1 MTINNIFL
9 NFAKVAYFEMTP
21 INGILNS
28 NETSSLMC
36 TFNPTSLGKY
46 QLNSYLCLLNET
58 YKIPLKLFG
67 SSSTIS
73 EKKKMLRGCECTM
86 DDFSIDRILL
96 EDGS

>member
-1 MTINNIFL
+1 
-9 NFAKVAYFEMTP
+9 MTP
-21 INGILNS
+21 SKGELNS
-28 NETSSLMC
+28 NETTSFIC

-46 QLNSYLCLLNET
+46 QLNSYLYLLNET

-73 EKKKMLRGCECTM
+73 EKKKLPRGCECTL

>member
-1 MTINNIFL
+1 
-9 NFAKVAYFEMTP
+9 MTP
-21 INGILNS
+21 PSGILNP
-28 NETSSLMC
+28 NETSSFFC

-46 QLNSYLCLLNET
+46 QLNSYLYLLNET

-73 EKKKMLRGCECTM
+73 EKKKLLGGCEATLV
-86 DDFSIDRILL
+86 DFSIDRLVL